1 MEIYHPQ
8 DEELI
13 REMRRV
19 RRSGKR
25 KRILWGLLIGL
36 VLSAAFGWFVFA
48 VLALEFAKGHCA
60 KGLSCLSALSIVL
73 FTRAGRVAQCVL
85 MVVGVIRV
93 ADEFS
98 ILLVVIE

>member
-19 RRSGKR
+19 RRTGKR

-36 VLSAAFGWFVFA
+36 VLMVI
-48 VLALEFAKGHCA
+48 HC
-60 KGLSCLSALSIVL
+60 GLRL
-73 FTRAGRVAQCVL
+73 FYSYDAETT
-85 MVVGVIRV
+85 
-93 ADEFS
+93 E
-98 ILLVVIE
+98 EEEK